1 MDSNSKSVTSLF
13 IVLALLALLALA
25 VSVSKQDDADEQKIF
40 APQLSAGLNDITA
53 IRVLTGGDNLV
64 ADIRRN
70 NDAWLVHNAD
80 NYPAKVGALRELL
93 LTLSEAE
100 IVEAT
105 TAIEANYARLGV
117 RDISMAEAAGVE
129 IEIDG
134 LSESFAIIL
143 GNSSSGNTNFA
154 RLTGQE
160 QSWRI
165 TGTHSPVRITLD
177 WLDRTLMNFSANDV
191 LSIEIVHGDE
201 ETVLVNKAA
210 AGFELAGLTDSEKS
224 LASVL
229 NNLAGALSNLKF
241 DAVMPASDLPDNN
254 LTRITVRTINGIS
267 VNVAATKVEE
277 DIWFTFAVIFDPEST
292 TIAPSNDENAAVEN
306 TPPAKAS
313 STSTAQ
319 VKSEQLS
326 KRLTGWAYKIPTFK
340 SDWLLKR
347 KADLLTQSDT

>member
-25 VSVSKQDDADEQKIF
+25 VSISKQDDADEQKIF

-53 IRVLTGGDNLV
+53 IRVLTGGVNLV

-129 IEIDG
+129 VEIDG

-210 AGFELAGLTDSEKS
+210 AGFELAGLTGSEKL

-229 NNLAGALSNLKF
+229 NKPLDLLADGEFGPAFGASRLARLAHSGEATADICTMPARTHTQLPDERWVDYYAGQLDQYRGLYAALKGSFSNNESALSSAANH
-241 DAVMPASDLPDNN
+241 
-254 LTRITVRTINGIS
+254 TR
-267 VNVAATKVEE
+267 
-277 DIWFTFAVIFDPEST
+277 
-292 TIAPSNDENAAVEN
+292 
-306 TPPAKAS
+306 
-313 STSTAQ
+313 TSQ
-319 VKSEQLS
+319 
-326 KRLTGWAYKIPTFK
+326 
-340 SDWLLKR
+340 
-347 KADLLTQSDT
+347 

>member
-13 IVLALLALLALA
+13 IVLALLILAVLS
-25 VSVSKQDDADEQKIF
+25 VSVSKQDDTDEQKTF
-40 APQLSAGLNDITA
+40 APQLSAGLNDVTA

-93 LTLSEAE
+93 ITLSEAE

-117 RDISMAEAAGVE
+117 RNISMAEAAGIE
-129 IEIDG
+129 IQIDG

-165 TGTHSPVRITLD
+165 SGTHSPASTTLD
-177 WLDRTLMNFSANDV
+177 WLDRTLMDISANDV

-201 ETVLVNKAA
+201 ETLLVNKAA
-210 AGFELAGLTDSEKS
+210 AGFELAGLNGSEILS
-224 LASVL
+224 PGVL
-229 NNLAGALSNLKF
+229 DNLAGALSNLKF
-241 DAVMPASDLPDNN
+241 DAVMPASDLSDDN
-254 LTRITVRTINGIS
+254 LARIAVRTINGID
-267 VNVAATKVEE
+267 VNVAAAKAEE
-277 DIWFTFAVIFDPEST
+277 DIWLTFAVIFNPEST
-292 TIAPSNDENAAVEN
+292 IIAPSDDENAAVAN
-306 TPPAKAS
+306 APAAEDA
-313 STSTAQ
+313 STANAQ
-319 VKSEQLS
+319 VQSEQLS